1 MVLNKIKA
9 FIFVL
14 LISTIAGKAQLI
26 KSISSVDVPD
36 NYTVRLEG
44 DKNTTLTFRWTSA
57 DLKKPNVIY
66 SYAFQLDTVGG
77 AFDNPWSKTGG
88 VCCAS
93 FFNDTIM
100 NVSLD
105 YLAKEIDYIYTT
117 RYKKN
122 FVQGDSVVLDWI
134 IAVNASGPGA
144 SYDNKKTLNRT
155 ITFIRGQ
162 FNQEYVPVKLLQ
174 PLDNSSFF
182 VEDNATI
189 NLKFQWNKA
198 YCPTGCDAAQYQI
211 MFDSMG
217 GDFSNPLYFFTVPQ
231 SPFDTLLDVR
241 QDVLAQMMFDDGVP
255 RNTPKTYKWTVKTF
269 GNGEEFFAIAPR
281 RISLLRGLMRTE
293 NIPFYIQTP
302 VDNAVFKLEDNKN
315 DSIVFRWNKTQTGFP
330 DAASYILLFDTAQ
343 TTPNFNNPKFRFKT
357 SVGDTSFISRYIA
370 LRDSIDKNYGK
381 KWNSVSLK
389 WTVQADIIGYKFM
402 SEDTNDML
410 IARGFFAGI
419 QNTQKQIARIYP
431 NPATQHINIITDNGF
446 DATTVQVCDALGR
459 ILFTSN
465 VAQNNGHI
473 NCDVS
478 NLAAGLYYVRL
489 WGQNGWARP
498 ITFVK
503 QQ

>member
-343 TTPNFNNPKFRFKT
+343 ATPNFNNPKFRFKT